1 MSEQQEQAEPSGAD
15 GGSTFRAVAHIPS
28 GERWILATD
37 EVDGSVYPMGWPES
51 RAAASDCRMVRSAT
65 DAQRYSALREVASSF
80 RAKRYSALR
89 EVASSFRAMRDGDAR
104 VRIAA
109 HQLREAREL
118 GREST

>member
-1 MSEQQEQAEPSGAD
+1 MSDEKTTAEPSGAD
-15 GGSTFRAVAHIPS
+15 GGSTFRAGDVVAHVPS

-51 RAAASDCRMVRSAT
+51 RAAASDCRLVRSAT

-80 RAKRYSALR
+80 M
-89 EVASSFRAMRDGDAR
+89 AMMYGDAR

-109 HQLREAREL
+109 YQLIEAREL

>member
-1 MSEQQEQAEPSGAD
+1 MTQETNEPSGAS
-15 GGSTFRAVAHIPS
+15 GGFAFRAGDVVHHRPS

-37 EVDGSVYPMGWPES
+37 EVDGRVYPMGWPES

-65 DAQRYSALREVASSF
+65 DAQRFSALMDVASSV
-80 RAKRYSALR
+80 S
-89 EVASSFRAMRDGDAR
+89 AMRGGDAR

-109 HQLREAREL
+109 HQLREL

>member
-1 MSEQQEQAEPSGAD
+1 MTDEAEQSIPSR
-15 GGSTFRAVAHIPS
+15 GSTFRAGDVVAHIPS

-37 EVDGSVYPMGWPES
+37 EADGSVYPMGWPES
-51 RAAASDCRMVRSAT
+51 RAAARDCRLVRSAT
-65 DAQRYSALREVASSF
+65 DAQRYSALG
-80 RAKRYSALR
+80 